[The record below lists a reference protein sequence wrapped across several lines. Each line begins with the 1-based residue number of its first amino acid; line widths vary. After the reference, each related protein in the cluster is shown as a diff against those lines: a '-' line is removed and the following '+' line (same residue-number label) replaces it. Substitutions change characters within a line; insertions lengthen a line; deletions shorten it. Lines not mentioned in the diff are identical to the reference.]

1 MYNTIEIKFRVI
13 QTIDWESIPVSMTC
27 TNITDNNH
35 AYQMVRELMSTF
47 GYKTARWNYAGLSQG
62 HYISI

>member
-13 QTIDWESIPVSMTC
+13 QTIDWELIPVKLTC
-27 TNITDNNH
+27 TNITDNSH

-47 GYKTARWNYAGLSQG
+47 GYQVARWNYTGLYQG
-62 HYISI
+62 HYIYI